1 MQYDFGALDG
11 IIFGVRTPAREKM
24 TIIKMIEEKCKAT
37 RRKDFNFYQAVL
49 AHESGKVEYVK
60 LIQVNSVIAEAVE
73 SMRSTA

>member
-1 MQYDFGALDG
+1 
-11 IIFGVRTPAREKM
+11 M